1 MKFRQ
6 ALLPLMVA
14 VEFACFLPFSG
25 TRFDSFVNFTRGLW
39 GNLEAVLIHAAP
51 LLVLALGM
59 TVVLITAGIDLSAGS
74 LTALVACVMSTFA
87 EGPEFWY
94 TAVPVGLLIA
104 VLLGGFNGFLIAK
117 MDIPPIIATLGTLFF
132 YRGLCFVVLP
142 GSTNSTVF
150 NRVPAWGPLPEY
162 TWFGEFPGAVIL
174 AAITLGLV
182 GLWFSWSRWRREV
195 LMLGG
200 NRIAARYAGI
210 PVDFRL
216 LQVYT
221 LMGLCAFLA
230 AVMGTAREGS
240 VNADW
245 QQGLEMQVIVS
256 VVLGGTRVD
265 GGFGSVWGSVWG
277 VLLVVVLDDGL
288 RMIGQSELQP
298 VLLGLL
304 LLIGVKLN
312 SGLLADWFSKPS
324 QTQPAS

>member
-1 MKFRQ
+1 MKLRQ
-6 ALLPLMVA
+6 ALLPILVII
-14 VEFACFLPFSG
+14 EFACFLPFG
-25 TRFDSFVNFTRGLW
+25 GGFW
-39 GNLEAVLIHAAP
+39 GDLEIVLVHAAP

-59 TVVLITAGIDLSAGS
+59 TVVLITGGIDLSAGS
-74 LTALVACVMSTFA
+74 LTALIACVMSTFA
-87 EGPEFWY
+87 GGPQFWY
-94 TAVPVGLLIA
+94 TAVPVGFLMA
-104 VLLGGFNGFLIAK
+104 VVLGWFNGFLIAK

-150 NRVPAWGPLPEY
+150 NRVPAY
-162 TWFGEFPGAVIL
+162 IWFGEFPGAVLL
-174 AAITLGLV
+174 AVIAVGLA
-182 GLWFSWSRWRREV
+182 GLWFFWSRWRREV

-200 NRIAARYAGI
+200 NPIAARYAGI
-210 PVDFRL
+210 PVDRRL

-230 AVMGTAREGS
+230 AWMGTAREGS

-277 VLLVVVLDDGL
+277 VFLVVVLDDGL
-288 RMIGQSELQP
+288 RLISQSELQP

-312 SGLLADWFSKPS
+312 SGLIPRWFSKPS
-324 QTQPAS
+324 RTQPAS